1 MHPQPPRELVRQSL
15 VGNPEAFVAVVRHFE
30 DRLATLIRYFIDDED
45 DAADVF
51 QDTVLQAWVTQHQL
65 RDPSRFGPWLFQ
77 IARNRSRDFLRRK
90 NRRELTTSQNE
101 LERILNQ
108 SGTKPHN
115 QAEVIWRIRRAIEK
129 IPDYEA
135 SAIEDFYFK
144 GLTIAEIADRTGRP
158 DGTIKRRLS
167 TGRNRIRAVL
177 GVSTQNWRS
186 KMPASGT
193 QEFTHRFPEERPTIK
208 INRSGLPPFSV
219 DCQELRWWFAVPRGD
234 ESVLV
239 ATYSPIQWTLTSV
252 MRMEATGIAE
262 VHGVEGIEI
271 EVTESDTQT
280 SLACRV
286 CTIVGRLTEERAQ
299 YLAVFQRN
307 GKFRLETFLSE
318 AFWRD
323 SMRRLEPQGSFDEV
337 APRIFARTDES
348 SDESGA
354 GNHEVRI
361 DGRLFSCL
369 RVLALEG
376 IPEEPDSIFTES
388 FVTSEGRTLLRR
400 HYCHPECENVSVDH
414 SVEVEVDG
422 AKFVHWYD
430 NLTDTALRHP

>member
-1 MHPQPPRELVRQSL
+1 MHPQPPKELVRQSQQ
-15 VGNPEAFVAVVRHFE
+15 GNPEAFVAVVRHFE
-30 DRLATLIRYFIDDED
+30 DRLASLIGYFIDDED
-45 DAADVF
+45 DAADVL
-51 QDTVLQAWVTQHQL
+51 QDTLLQAWAAQNQL
-65 RDPSRFGPWLFQ
+65 RDLSKFGPWLFQ

-90 NRRELTTSQNE
+90 HRRELPTAQNE

-108 SGTKPHN
+108 SRTTTLE
-115 QAEVIWRIRRAIEK
+115 QAESVRRIMRAIEK
-129 IPDYEA
+129 IPDFEA
-135 SAIEDFYFK
+135 DAIKDFYFR
-144 GLTIAEIADRTGRP
+144 GLKISEIATRTGRP

-167 TGRNRIRAVL
+167 AGRNRIRDVL
-177 GVSTQNWRS
+177 GVSPQRGRPTMSEIDSQGL
-186 KMPASGT
+186 M
-193 QEFTHRFPEERPTIK
+193 HRFPLDRPTIQ
-208 INRSGLPPFSV
+208 INRSERTPFSV
-219 DCQELRWWFAVPRGD
+219 DCQELRWWFAVPKVD

-239 ATYSPIQWTLTSV
+239 ATYSPDQWTLTSV

-280 SLACRV
+280 PWLAGV

-307 GKFRLETFLSE
+307 GKFSVETFLSE

-354 GNHEVRI
+354 GNHEVRV

-369 RVLALEG
+369 RVLELEG

-430 NLTDTALRHP
+430 NLTDAALRHP

>member
-15 VGNPEAFVAVVRHFE
+15 GGNPEAFVAVVRHFE

-90 NRRELTTSQNE
+90 HRRELPTSQNE

-108 SGTKPHN
+108 SRTTTLE
-115 QAEVIWRIRRAIEK
+115 QAESVRRIMRAIEK
-129 IPDYEA
+129 IPDFEA
-135 SAIEDFYFK
+135 DAIKDFYFR
-144 GLTIAEIADRTGRP
+144 GLKISEIATRTGRP

-167 TGRNRIRAVL
+167 TGRNRIRDVL
-177 GVSTQNWRS
+177 GVSPKRRRPT
-186 KMPASGT
+186 MPETDS
-193 QEFTHRFPEERPTIK
+193 QELMHRFPQDRPTIQ
-208 INRSGLPPFSV
+208 INRSERTPFYV
-219 DCQELRWWFAVPRGD
+219 DCQELRWWFAVPRVD

-239 ATYSPIQWTLTSV
+239 ATYSPDQWTLTSV

-280 SLACRV
+280 SLISRV

-307 GKFRLETFLSE
+307 GKFSVETFLSE

-323 SMRRLEPQGSFDEV
+323 SMRKLEPQWTFDEA

-369 RVLALEG
+369 RVLELEG